1 MVLLLAGL
9 SLVLTSW
16 AVDTV
21 LPDPATL
28 RTWIANMK
36 ESPRGPFSRI
46 RWFCN
51 DGTVLP
57 PRSYGC
63 RDHGG
68 GSQHGEW
75 TERAKLLRSHG
86 FYIANVYADLDTDA
100 FAGQSGHWDVFA
112 QMLIEQYL
120 IGVDDGWILRK
131 ARFYRGALQEEGERL
146 GARRLLYR
154 LADDRQWISRRYYLL
169 RRGVAVIPHGPET
182 KSVTQVR
189 QLSAALAKQDPGF
202 QRLRNKT
209 HVRPDAEDADLVRAW
224 STSVEDPELQA
235 RYQRLAATIDAVY
248 TRESLAK
255 ELGDLAG
262 KTKGIGDLHQV
273 LSRASRQLAQPS
285 TPERRF
291 VATAGLMAALRDRIG
306 LSDRPSLRV
315 ALLAASL
322 KVEDDHFAAATAV
335 RDLLPAATRRPRRE
349 IIRDLRKAAYVM
361 VTKKRVPR

>member
-1 MVLLLAGL
+1 MNSVRMVLLLAAL
-9 SLVLTSW
+9 SLVLTSL

-51 DGTVLP
+51 DDTVLP

-131 ARFYRGALQEEGERL
+131 ARFYRGALQEAGV
-146 GARRLLYR
+146 G
-154 LADDRQWISRRYYLL
+154 SR
-169 RRGVAVIPHGPET
+169 PT
-182 KSVTQVR
+182 SDF
-189 QLSAALAKQDPGF
+189 LSIE
-202 QRLRNKT
+202 
-209 HVRPDAEDADLVRAW
+209 VS
-224 STSVEDPELQA
+224 STNS
-235 RYQRLAATIDAVY
+235 
-248 TRESLAK
+248 
-255 ELGDLAG
+255 
-262 KTKGIGDLHQV
+262 
-273 LSRASRQLAQPS
+273 
-285 TPERRF
+285 
-291 VATAGLMAALRDRIG
+291 
-306 LSDRPSLRV
+306 SLRP
-315 ALLAASL
+315 LASSEND
-322 KVEDDHFAAATAV
+322 VH
-335 RDLLPAATRRPRRE
+335 
-349 IIRDLRKAAYVM
+349 
-361 VTKKRVPR
+361 RVLQSQV